1 MLFLLSLALATLPLL
16 GIIYIILA
24 SDSVAAL
31 LTVDN
36 LFMGLMLAL
45 MSGIFGLDVLMALRE
60 NGWRPPLGKWGPPK
74 AARLAGEPMLTRSG
88 AFLESGVVDS
98 VGYFESTVGQ
108 PNRLVLTLRDNGS
121 KPRVLVFHGDLRDQF
136 PVGRRIAI
144 KYRTEEEAN
153 TLLERRFE

>member
-1 MLFLLSLALATLPLL
+1 M
-16 GIIYIILA
+16 
-24 SDSVAAL
+24 
-31 LTVDN
+31 
-36 LFMGLMLAL
+36 
-45 MSGIFGLDVLMALRE
+45 
-60 NGWRPPLGKWGPPK
+60 
-74 AARLAGEPMLTRSG
+74 TRSG
-88 AFLESGVVDS
+88 AFLESGIVES

-121 KPRVLVFHGDLRDQF
+121 KPRVLIFHGDLRDQF

>member
-1 MLFLLSLALATLPLL
+1 MLFLLSLVLATLPLL
-16 GIIYIILA
+16 GIVYIALA
-24 SDSVAAL
+24 SESLTAL

-36 LFMGLMLAL
+36 LFTALMLAL
-45 MSGIFGLDVLMALRE
+45 MSGIFGLDVLMTLKE
-60 NGWRPPLGKWGPPK
+60 NGWRPPLGKFRPAK
-74 AARLAGEPMLTRSG
+74 AAAGAGEPMLTRSG
-88 AFLESGVVDS
+88 AYMESGIVEN
-98 VGYFESTVGQ
+98 VGYFESAVGQ

-121 KPRVLVFHGDLRDQF
+121 KPRVLVFNGDLRDQF

>member
-1 MLFLLSLALATLPLL
+1 MLFLLSLVLATLPLL
-16 GIIYIILA
+16 GIVYIALA
-24 SDSVAAL
+24 SESVTAL

-45 MSGIFGLDVLMALRE
+45 MSGIFGLDVLMSLKE

-74 AARLAGEPMLTRSG
+74 AAAVARRANADASG
-88 AFLESGVVDS
+88 AFLQSGIVDS

>member
-16 GIIYIILA
+16 GIAYIVLM
-24 SDSVAAL
+24 SDSVTAL

-36 LFMGLMLAL
+36 LFTAIMLGLMSAV
-45 MSGIFGLDVLMALRE
+45 FGLDVLLTLKE
-60 NGWRPPLGKWGPPK
+60 NGWRPPLGKWAPPK
-74 AARLAGEPMLTRSG
+74 PVSAAGEPMLTRSG
-88 AFLESGVVDS
+88 AYVDSGVVES

-136 PVGRRIAI
+136 PVGRKIAI
-144 KYRTEEEAN
+144 KYRTEEEAL